1 MNSLNRDGDWEQEF
15 ILRYGHC
22 GGDKKRELE
31 RQNII
36 NFIRT
41 LLEEAKAEEQK
52 RLQLLV
58 DKTKEEIYKLKPVR
72 TEILG
77 DENLDLITKYQAVNM
92 INLNGLPYTLTAQAI
107 SAISNKK

>member
-41 LLEEAKAEEQK
+41 LLEEAKAEERK
-52 RLQLLV
+52 RCLEALP
-58 DKTKEEIYKLKPVR
+58 KPMKMKPAEDTGSEAGWGMV
-72 TEILG
+72 TG
-77 DENLDLITKYQAVNM
+77 FNYCLD
-92 INLNGLPYTLTAQAI
+92 QAI